1 MAETVVVAVVNEAV
15 EVAAPGAPAVI
26 CETGLGRPV
35 EAIEAEV
42 TSLMLVRPAMLA
54 THDHSGGGKI

>member
-15 EVAAPGAPAVI
+15 EVAPGAPAVI

-35 EAIEAEV
+35 EAVIEAEV
-42 TSLMLVRPAMLA
+42 TSLIPLVRPAMLA
-54 THDHSGGGKI
+54 TQNHSGG

>member
-15 EVAAPGAPAVI
+15 EVAPGAPAVI

-42 TSLMLVRPAMLA
+42 TSLIPLVRPAMLA
-54 THDHSGGGKI
+54 TQNHSGG

>member
-15 EVAAPGAPAVI
+15 EVAPGTEAVV
-26 CETGLGRPV
+26 CEAIV

-42 TSLMLVRPAMLA
+42 TSWLMLVRPAMLA
-54 THDHSGGGKI
+54 THDHSGGSKI

>member
-15 EVAAPGAPAVI
+15 EVAPGAAVI
-26 CETGLGRPV
+26 CVGLTA

-54 THDHSGGGKI
+54 THDHSGGGEI

>member
-1 MAETVVVAVVNEAV
+1 M

-35 EAIEAEV
+35 EAVIEAEV

-54 THDHSGGGKI
+54 TQNHSGG

>member
-15 EVAAPGAPAVI
+15 EVAPGTAEAI
-26 CETGLGRPV
+26 V

-54 THDHSGGGKI
+54 THDHSGGSKI

>member
-15 EVAAPGAPAVI
+15 EVAPAAVRVAAMAECGAK
-26 CETGLGRPV
+26 
-35 EAIEAEV
+35 AEV

>member
-15 EVAAPGAPAVI
+15 EVAPGTAVV
-26 CETGLGRPV
+26 CEAIV
-35 EAIEAEV
+35 EAIEAEI

-54 THDHSGGGKI
+54 THDHSGGSKI